1 LSDSGI
7 QNSGSADS
15 RGNGEVARL
24 KNPFTKTQITVN
36 ANYAIETI
44 LPGDTVKVT
53 NVPSGASSLLSGQ
66 VLRIQRIEYDGALAL
81 LHLAD
86 IIEIFGNELK

>member
-1 LSDSGI
+1 
-7 QNSGSADS
+7 
-15 RGNGEVARL
+15 
-24 KNPFTKTQITVN
+24 VN

-66 VLRIQRIEYDGALAL
+66 ILRVQRVEYDGSLAV

-86 IIEIFGNELK
+86 VVDIFGTEI